1 MAPEHL
7 RDLARLRRIRDWI
20 DREYAQRVIV
30 IEHHQ
35 AVMAHAD
42 WIIDLGP
49 GAGHEGGG
57 IVFEA
62 TPAI

>member
-1 MAPEHL
+1 L
-7 RDLARLRRIRDWI
+7 
-20 DREYAQRVIV
+20 VIV

-42 WIIDLGP
+42 WIIDLG
-49 GAGHEGGG
+49 HDGGR

-62 TPAI
+62 TPRT